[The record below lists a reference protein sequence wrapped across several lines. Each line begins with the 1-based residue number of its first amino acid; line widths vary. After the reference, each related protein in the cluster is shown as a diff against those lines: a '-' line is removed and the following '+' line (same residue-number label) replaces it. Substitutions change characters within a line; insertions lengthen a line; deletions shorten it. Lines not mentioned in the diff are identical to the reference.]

1 MKGYHM
7 MEQIGMSI
15 TSEEKKL
22 LIEEAHKKTL
32 DTGKNVS
39 IGKLLR
45 EQLLP
50 YLVSLR
56 NGTSPDIKQPTK
68 QPDIE
73 QSPKD
78 RHNMDFS
85 DLDLG

>member
-1 MKGYHM
+1 M

-15 TSEEKKL
+15 TSEDKEL
-22 LIEEAHKKTL
+22 LMKEAHKKTL

-39 IGKLLR
+39 IGKLLY
-45 EQLLP
+45 EQIKP
-50 YLVSLR
+50 YLTNLR
-56 NGTSPDIKQPTK
+56 NGTSPDIKQTT
-68 QPDIE
+68 E
-73 QSPKD
+73 QVDSTQTPKD

>member
-1 MKGYHM
+1 MDQM
-7 MEQIGMSI
+7 SVSI
-15 TSEEKKL
+15 TKDDKQL

-32 DTGKNVS
+32 DTGKRVS
-39 IGKLLR
+39 IGRLVY
-45 EQLLP
+45 EQIKP
-50 YLVSLR
+50 YLESLR

-68 QPDIE
+68 QPE
-73 QSPKD
+73 SAQSPKN